1 MSSPLRPGAI
11 ETDAVIVGAGPVG
24 LFLAFQ
30 LGLQE
35 IHAHIIDA
43 LPYAG
48 GQCVELYADKPI
60 YDIPSVPVCTGRS
73 LIENLLQQLQPIP
86 VQFHLGQL
94 VSAVVKQADG
104 RLLVETSKGTQFL
117 TRTLFIAAGV
127 GAFQPKLPAVEGM
140 AQYLEQYLGQ
150 QIHTAFDATD
160 TWAGQQVLILG
171 DTDAALRA
179 AITLA
184 QSPARPQS
192 ITLMHRRE
200 VFAAEPET
208 ISTFQALVHSGA
220 LHFLAG
226 QPSGF
231 MDSQGNLQRHL
242 TGMRYI
248 NSDGEEAGVSV
259 DALLILQG
267 LSPKLGPIAHWGLDM
282 DRRQLTVN
290 TETFATSVSPIF
302 AVGDI
307 VTYPGKKKLILCGF
321 HECVL
326 AAFAAAALVFPGKKM
341 LLEYTTTSSRLHK
354 LLGVNSPRPL

>member
-1 MSSPLRPGAI
+1 
-11 ETDAVIVGAGPVG
+11 
-24 LFLAFQ
+24 FLA
-30 LGLQE
+30 
-35 IHAHIIDA
+35 
-43 LPYAG
+43 
-48 GQCVELYADKPI
+48 
-60 YDIPSVPVCTGRS
+60 
-73 LIENLLQQLQPIP
+73 
-86 VQFHLGQL
+86 
-94 VSAVVKQADG
+94 
-104 RLLVETSKGTQFL
+104 
-117 TRTLFIAAGV
+117 RTLFIAAGV
-127 GAFQPKLPAVEGM
+127 GAFQPKLPAMEGM
-140 AQYLEQYLGQ
+140 AHYLEQYLGQ
-150 QIHTAFDATD
+150 QIHTTFDETA

-171 DTDAALRA
+171 DTDVALGA

-208 ISTFQALVHSGA
+208 IATFEALVQSGA

-231 MDSQGNLQRHL
+231 MDSQGILRRHL
-242 TGMRYI
+242 NGMRYI
-248 NSDGEEAGVSV
+248 NSNGEESGISV

-267 LSPKLGPIAHWGLDM
+267 LSPKLGPIAQWGLEM
-282 DRRQLTVN
+282 ERRQLTVN

-326 AAFAAAALVFPGKKM
+326 AAFAAATLIFPGKKVP
-341 LLEYTTTSSRLHK
+341 LEYTTTSSRLHR
-354 LLGVNSPRPL
+354 LLGANSARPL

>member
-1 MSSPLRPGAI
+1 MISPLRPGAI

-24 LFLAFQ
+24 LFQAFQ

-35 IHAHIIDA
+35 IHTHIIDA
-43 LPYAG
+43 LPHAG

-60 YDIPSVPVCTGRS
+60 YDIPGVPVCTGRS
-73 LIENLLQQLQPIP
+73 LVDNLLQQLQPIP

-94 VSAVVKQADG
+94 VSGVVMQADG

-127 GAFQPKLPAVEGM
+127 GAFQPKMPAVEGL
-140 AQYLEQYLGQ
+140 AQYLGR
-150 QIHTAFDATD
+150 QIYTAFDATAA
-160 TWAGQQVLILG
+160 WAGQQVLILG
-171 DTDAALRA
+171 DTDAALSA
-179 AITLA
+179 AISLA

-200 VFAAEPET
+200 VFAAEAET
-208 ISTFQALVHSGA
+208 ITTFQALVQSGA

-231 MDSQGNLQRHL
+231 MDLPGHLQRHL

-248 NSDGEEAGVSV
+248 DSNGKETVVSV

-282 DRRQLTVN
+282 ERRQLTVN

-321 HECVL
+321 HECVM
-326 AAFAAAALVFPGKKM
+326 AAFAAAALIFPGKKV

-354 LLGVNSPRPL
+354 LLGVNSARPL

>member
-1 MSSPLRPGAI
+1 MISPLRPGAI

-24 LFLAFQ
+24 LFQAFQ

-35 IHAHIIDA
+35 IHTHIIDA
-43 LPYAG
+43 LPHAG

-60 YDIPSVPVCTGRS
+60 YDIPGVPICTGRS
-73 LIENLLQQLQPIP
+73 LVDNLLQQLQPIP

-94 VSAVVKQADG
+94 VSGVVMQADG

-127 GAFQPKLPAVEGM
+127 GAFQPKMPAVEG
-140 AQYLEQYLGQ
+140 LTQYLGR
-150 QIHTAFDATD
+150 QIYTAFDATVA
-160 TWAGQQVLILG
+160 WAGQQVLILG
-171 DTDAALRA
+171 DTDAALSA
-179 AITLA
+179 AISLA

-200 VFAAEPET
+200 VFAAEAET
-208 ISTFQALVHSGA
+208 ITTFQALVQSGA

-231 MDSQGNLQRHL
+231 MDLPGHL

-248 NSDGEEAGVSV
+248 DSNGKEAVVSV

-282 DRRQLTVN
+282 ERRQLTVN

-321 HECVL
+321 HECVM
-326 AAFAAAALVFPGKKM
+326 AAFAAAALIFPGKKA
-341 LLEYTTTSSRLHK
+341 LLEYTTTSSRLHR
-354 LLGVNSPRPL
+354 LLGVNSARPL